1 MMKPYLK
8 NGFILKK
15 DSQIGLTT
23 IKYELPT
30 I

>member
-1 MMKPYLK
+1 MKPYLK

-15 DSQIGLTT
+15 DRQIGLTT